1 LRAASSDVSR
11 LHAQLSKAE
20 EARDKAAIIEL
31 SRRIVA
37 IAPNDSDAWDTL
49 ARTQLDIE
57 DLDRVA
63 QTLDAWRKIRR
74 PPAAAIEDFRGDLCL
89 KRKDYQ
95 NAERHWLA
103 FLATKPRAADAAAEY
118 DKLADLC
125 VAQARWA
132 DNAAYRTKAIAA
144 EDSAARRVFR
154 ACAFMRLHK
163 WDAAYADMAKANKI
177 DASDSQ
183 VKEWLPQ
190 FERLQ
195 KFLPRIKA
203 LDARIAKS
211 PNDIALLLDRARIFT
226 LAGRPLLALDDAERA
241 LKLRPA
247 SMRARIQTAEALLD
261 IDRAEDAAKLEV
273 GKDLLRGDD
282 KHVSEE
288 VLRGLGALDSRL
300 LTNPKD
306 VDALAARSK
315 ILRGLLQ
322 FTLAIADARAALA
335 VDDKSA
341 AAHFEVAHNLDGLG
355 QSKDALAHART
366 ATELDPND
374 PVKWYYRGL
383 LEAKRLDFPAAI
395 ESQTYSLGI
404 RESLVAL
411 REREQC
417 ERRLGK
423 VSQADV
429 DLRRIRE
436 LAPQH
441 E

>member
-11 LHAQLSKAE
+11 LHTQLSKAE
-20 EARDKAAIIEL
+20 EAGDKAAIIEL

-37 IAPNDSDAWDTL
+37 IAPNDSDAWETL
-49 ARTQLDIE
+49 AQTQLDIE
-57 DLDRVA
+57 DLDRLA
-63 QTLDAWRKIRR
+63 QTLDAWQKVRR
-74 PPAAAIEDFRGDLCL
+74 PPAAIEDFRGDLCL

-103 FLATKPRAADAAAEY
+103 FLATKPRAGDAATEY

-125 VAQARWA
+125 VTQARWV

-144 EDSAARRVFR
+144 EDSAVRRVFR

-211 PNDIALLLDRARIFT
+211 PSDIALLLDRARIFT
-226 LAGRPLLALDDAERA
+226 LAGRPLLALDDADRA
-241 LKLRPA
+241 LKLQPT
-247 SMRARIQTAEALLD
+247 SMRARIQTSEALLD
-261 IDRAEDAAKLEV
+261 VNRAEDAVKLQV
-273 GKDLLRGDD
+273 NKDLLRGDD
-282 KHVSEE
+282 KHVSEQA
-288 VLRGLGALDSRL
+288 LRELGALDSRL
-300 LTNPKD
+300 LANPRD

-322 FTLAIADARAALA
+322 FTLALADARAALA
-335 VDDKSA
+335 VNDKSA
-341 AAHFEVAHNLDGLG
+341 AAHFETAHDLDGLG
-355 QSKDALAHART
+355 QSKEALAQARA

-374 PVKWYYRGL
+374 PVKWYYRGV
-383 LEAKRLDFPAAI
+383 LEARRADFPAAI
-395 ESQTYSLGI
+395 ESQTRSLGI

-417 ERRLGK
+417 ERRIGK
-423 VSQADV
+423 VSRADV

-436 LAPQH
+436 LTPQR